1 MRSRQFLSTIALAA
15 FVAGC
20 AVSPRPAPTSA
31 LPPVPTVPAGWF
43 ASADE
48 LCDSIRR
55 AARAA
60 DEPALAA
67 LVIPESLWVVSTWHV
82 SELRAAAKDS
92 AHERASREF
101 ARWMHQ
107 ANDRKGRRR
116 LVQAMRDNPD
126 TTSFGCPS
134 FEGEPDTAGP
144 IELHSFGPAAAGQVR
159 LAGSL
164 ARMGNAW
171 RVHSY
176 AEAGAKR

>member
-1 MRSRQFLSTIALAA
+1 MRSEPILAAIAFAA

-20 AVSPRPAPTSA
+20 AAMPRPAPTPA
-31 LPPVPTVPAGWF
+31 LPSGPAVPVGWF

-60 DEPALAA
+60 DEKVLAA
-67 LVIPESLWVVSTWHV
+67 LVIPESLWVASTWHF
-82 SELRAAAKDS
+82 SETRAAAKDS

-101 ARWMHQ
+101 ARWLHQ
-107 ANDRKGRRR
+107 SNDRKGRKR
-116 LVQAMRDNPD
+116 LIQALRDNPD
-126 TTSFGCPS
+126 TASSGCPS
-134 FEGEPDTAGP
+134 FAGQADTVGP
-144 IELHSFGPAAAGQVR
+144 LELHSFAAAPAGKVR